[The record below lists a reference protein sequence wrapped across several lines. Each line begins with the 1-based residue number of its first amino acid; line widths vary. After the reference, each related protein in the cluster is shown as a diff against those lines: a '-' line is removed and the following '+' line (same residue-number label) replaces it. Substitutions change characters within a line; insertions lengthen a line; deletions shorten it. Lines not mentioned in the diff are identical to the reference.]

1 MIRKKILISFLMTFS
16 VMFISSSV
24 FAEPGDLKINNQVI
38 YRQNETKN
46 NNASSE
52 FVLLDLFLEK
62 KTNQENLLKEKTE
75 KKLNNVETTLFL
87 EETPDEETLNTKVLP
102 TLFSNVDGFSYIEE
116 NENTLNQSNLRS
128 VGVVLVI
135 FLGAVLF
142 LTVGLFF
149 GKKFSHVF
157 K

>member
-1 MIRKKILISFLMTFS
+1 MRKKFLISLLVVFTFI
-16 VMFISSSV
+16 FISLNV

-46 NNASSE
+46 NNTSGE
-52 FVLLDLFLEK
+52 FVLPDLFLEK

-75 KKLNNVETTLFL
+75 KKLNNVETALFL

-102 TLFSNVDGFSYIEE
+102 TLFSNAAGFSYIEE
-116 NENTLNQSNLRS
+116 NENNLDQSNLRS

-142 LTVGLFF
+142 LAVGVFF